1 MRKSNWTIGRR
12 ITLSIGILC
21 ALLLLVGGIV
31 WQSLAGIR
39 QDAAKLGSD
48 VMPGII
54 LSSKIG
60 SLNSRSYILAQ
71 SLVLPITEQQR
82 DEAKRRIADYATE
95 TVEALKNYESTIFEP
110 EDRANFERL
119 TEARGAYKALR
130 DRYIAMADSGKKAE
144 AAEFLAAQVQPAYDL
159 YLAASS
165 NLFNYN
171 AASGDGI
178 SVAISRHATLTT
190 RVVIAVT
197 ALAMLV
203 AAAVGFI
210 VIRSTGRILVGISEA
225 LGSGAD
231 QTAAAAS
238 QVSTASQHLA
248 EGASEQAASLE
259 ETSASLEEISSMT
272 KNNADSATRAKE
284 LSTKTRS
291 GADAGAASMQ
301 EMKQAMAGITDSSST
316 IAKIVKTIDE
326 IAFQTNIL
334 ALNAAVEA
342 ARAGEAG
349 AGFAVVAE
357 EVRNLAQRSANAA
370 KETANRIEE
379 SVTRSEHGVRISAV
393 VARSFDE
400 IVENARKVD
409 ELVGEIATA
418 SNEQRQA
425 IEQVTTAVS
434 QMDKVTQ
441 ANAAGAEETASASAE
456 LNAQAEVMRD
466 SVLELRALVDGS
478 AHPAPLSSDYGKSVV
493 RPKIGTAARATVPAR
508 VAARAASPSGPNGS
522 SGREIAAMAAVESH
536 DEFFK

>member
-1 MRKSNWTIGRR
+1 
-12 ITLSIGILC
+12 
-21 ALLLLVGGIV
+21 
-31 WQSLAGIR
+31 
-39 QDAAKLGSD
+39 
-48 VMPGII
+48 
-54 LSSKIG
+54 
-60 SLNSRSYILAQ
+60 
-71 SLVLPITEQQR
+71 
-82 DEAKRRIADYATE
+82 
-95 TVEALKNYESTIFEP
+95 
-110 EDRANFERL
+110 
-119 TEARGAYKALR
+119 
-130 DRYIAMADSGKKAE
+130 
-144 AAEFLAAQVQPAYDL
+144 
-159 YLAASS
+159 
-165 NLFNYN
+165 
-171 AASGDGI
+171 
-178 SVAISRHATLTT
+178 
-190 RVVIAVT
+190 
-197 ALAMLV
+197 
-203 AAAVGFI
+203 
-210 VIRSTGRILVGISEA
+210 
-225 LGSGAD
+225 
-231 QTAAAAS
+231 
-238 QVSTASQHLA
+238 
-248 EGASEQAASLE
+248 
-259 ETSASLEEISSMT
+259 
-272 KNNADSATRAKE
+272 
-284 LSTKTRS
+284 
-291 GADAGAASMQ
+291 MQ

>member
-1 MRKSNWTIGRR
+1 MFQPKDKE
-12 ITLSIGILC
+12 LF
-21 ALLLLVGGIV
+21 A
-31 WQSLAGIR
+31 
-39 QDAAKLGSD
+39 
-48 VMPGII
+48 
-54 LSSKIG
+54 
-60 SLNSRSYILAQ
+60 SLNQA
-71 SLVLPITEQQR
+71 R
-82 DEAKRRIADYATE
+82 DAYKQLRAKFVELTDAGKTAEATE
-95 TVEALKNYESTIFEP
+95 FLEKQLIPSYDKYQVAST
-110 EDRANFERL
+110 D
-119 TEARGAYKALR
+119 
-130 DRYIAMADSGKKAE
+130 
-144 AAEFLAAQVQPAYDL
+144 
-159 YLAASS
+159 
-165 NLFNYN
+165 LFNYN
-171 AASGDGI
+171 SGHGDEVSASITKHSSDTNLI
-178 SVAISRHATLTT
+178 
-190 RVVIAVT
+190 VVAVT
-197 ALAMLV
+197 LAALFI
-203 AAAVGFI
+203 AAAIGFAI
-210 VIRSTGRILVGISEA
+210 IRSTNKVLAGVSDSLSA
-225 LGSGAD
+225 GAD

-238 QVSTASQHLA
+238 QVSTASQQLA

-301 EMKQAMAGITDSSST
+301 EMKQAMAGITDSSAT

-370 KETANRIEE
+370 KETATRIEE
-379 SVTRSEHGVRISAV
+379 SVSRSEHGVRISSL
-393 VARSFDE
+393 VATSFDE

-466 SVLELRALVDGS
+466 SVLSLRALVDGS
-478 AHPAPLSSDYGKSVV
+478 AASAPKSGDYGKSVV
-493 RPKIGTAARATVPAR
+493 RPKLGTADRSTAPAAVR
-508 VAARAASPSGPNGS
+508 TIVPNGS
-522 SGREIAAMAAVESH
+522 SPRSRVNGEMPPVNGAGNH
-536 DEFFK
+536 DDFFK